1 MLVPW
6 TALQPS
12 SHARRWRYVGL
23 GIALASLVALLLAAV
38 SSAPFDP
45 ALALLAAI
53 AGFAAWASTRGR
65 ICASLEIGVSSLGEI
80 GVRERDP
87 APSDVSPTLPA
98 PPVHIAFASTWLISL
113 RRGTMLIPI
122 WPDSLPQSTY
132 RRLWVHL
139 RWGRAVPDDDD
150 PRTTTTNRANSIDR

>member
-12 SHARRWRYVGL
+12 PRARRWRLVGL
-23 GIALASLVALLLAAV
+23 GIALASFLALLIAAF

-53 AGFAAWASTRGR
+53 AVFAAWASTRGR
-65 ICASLEIGVSSLGEI
+65 MPGPLEIGVSSLGEI
-80 GVRERDP
+80 SVRQRDP
-87 APSDVSPTLPA
+87 APSGVAPVTSPR
-98 PPVHIAFASTWLISL
+98 VQIAFASTWLISL
-113 RRGTMLIPI
+113 RRGTMLIPV

-139 RWGRAVPDDDD
+139 RWGRAMPDDDD
-150 PRTTTTNRANSIDR
+150 QRTTARNPANSMDC

>member
-6 TALQPS
+6 TGLQPS
-12 SHARRWRYVGL
+12 SRARRWRHAGL
-23 GIALASLVALLLAAV
+23 GIALASFLALLIAAV

-53 AGFAAWASTRGR
+53 AGFAAWASMRWRSG
-65 ICASLEIGVSSLGEI
+65 APLEIGVSSLGEI
-80 GVRERDP
+80 RVRERDP
-87 APSDVSPTLPA
+87 APSGVSPALTA
-98 PPVHIAFASTWLISL
+98 PPVRIAFASTWLISL
-113 RRGTMLIPI
+113 RRGTMLIPV

-139 RWGRAVPDDDD
+139 RWGRVMPDDNDQ
-150 PRTTTTNRANSIDR
+150 RTTATNRANSMDR